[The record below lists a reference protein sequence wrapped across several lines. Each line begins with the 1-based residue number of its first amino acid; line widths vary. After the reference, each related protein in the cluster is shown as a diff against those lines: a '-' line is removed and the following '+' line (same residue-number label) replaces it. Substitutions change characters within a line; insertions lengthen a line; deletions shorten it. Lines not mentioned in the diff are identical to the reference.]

1 VRDKRKLTEEL
12 IKHLP
17 DSENCKVDDVYSV
30 WWYNLRN
37 SGGMRLTPAGYDV
50 FCNQL
55 ELEHWSYPLEPL
67 DVDTRLVLALDRK
80 LQNPYYIK
88 VNKKMALEIVF
99 FDSKEAVLA
108 SLYGNIKR
116 FIDRYSIE

>member
-1 VRDKRKLTEEL
+1 MRDKRKLTEEL

-17 DSENCKVDDVYSV
+17 NSENCSVDAVYSA
-30 WWYNLRN
+30 WWFNLRS
-37 SGGMRLTPAGYDV
+37 SGGLRLTPAGYDV

-55 ELEHWSYPLEPL
+55 ELDHWGSPLEPL
-67 DVDTRLVLALDRK
+67 EVDTRLVMALDRK
-80 LQNPYYIK
+80 LQNPYYIRF
-88 VNKKMALEIVF
+88 NKKKSLEIVF

-108 SLYGNIKR
+108 ALYGNIKR